1 MKKSKENFAE
11 IIFDLFC
18 DSAEF
23 LRMAEINEDETD
35 VCQRYCRASILA
47 SWAGFEAWINKTC
60 TDFANNDNKLALL
73 ERALLLERRI
83 NFEEGEFR
91 ISNSIKYESVENKL
105 EFLIA
110 RYGKQKLRKNTLHW
124 NRFKESK
131 KIRDSITHPKVQSQT
146 YVEIVETK
154 ENLQVLKHYLK
165 FASKQIYNKEPSL

>member
-11 IIFDLFC
+11 IIFDLFT
-18 DSAEF
+18 DSSEF

-35 VCQRYCRASILA
+35 VCQRFCRASILA

-60 TDFANNDNKLALL
+60 VDFANNDNKLTLL
-73 ERALLLERRI
+73 ERALLLERRV
-83 NFEEGEFR
+83 NFEHGVFS
-91 ISNSIKYESVENKL
+91 ISNSIKYESVENRL

-110 RYGKQKLRKNTLHW
+110 KYGKQKIRKNTPQW

-146 YVEIVETK
+146 FVDIVEAK
-154 ENLQVLKHYLK
+154 DNLHVLKHYLK
-165 FASKQIYNKEPSL
+165 FASKQIYNKIPSF